1 MDSRRQHLNFI
12 INPVA
17 QMQLGMFDTI
27 MGLIYDLLIRDPS
40 KDKRVV
46 ELCCRLPIECML
58 AGGMERGMVRT
69 YMKGLV
75 PNQILND
82 IHHRGIQSADYFYRC
97 RLLWNTHRPQILD
110 ALSIP
115 MLRYY
120 VDHATLEKLITRIQN
135 LSAEELTE
143 NDFLQANVLYSCAL
157 FLQLFS

>member
-27 MGLIYDLLIRDPS
+27 MGLIYGLLIRDPS

-46 ELCCRLPIECML
+46 ELCCRLPIECLL

-69 YMKGLV
+69 YMEELV

-97 RLLWNTHRPQILD
+97 RMLWCNHRQKVLD

-115 MLRYY
+115 PLRHY
-120 VDHATLEKLITRIQN
+120 VDIATLERLIAKVQT

-143 NDFLQANVLYSCAL
+143 NDFLQVNVLYSCAL